1 MEGELHKIL
10 DGILALM
17 DKELIPSLSTD
28 ESKVFYYK
36 MKGDYYRYLAEFVT
50 GEAKSEAGCLCRL
63 CGNHQDR
70 RERFGRDPSCPFGHG
85 TDFLGLPI

>member
-1 MEGELHKIL
+1 MEDELKIR

-36 MKGDYYRYLAEFVT
+36 MKGDYYRYFAEFAT
-50 GEAKSEAGCLCRL
+50 GEAKSEA
-63 CGNHQDR
+63 
-70 RERFGRDPSCPFGHG
+70 REDACVAYAEATKIAEKDWS
-85 TDFLGLPI
+85 